1 MPYNCKKKD
10 MSFESKRRRDRKELP
25 RISDAEWTV
34 MKVVW
39 QMNTATAKEVV
50 ERLMDEASWKP
61 KTIHTL
67 LSRLVQ
73 KGALAREK
81 TGREYLFKPL
91 VTEQESRLA
100 ASRSFLAKVFDGEIA
115 PFLACFL
122 EREKLTRKE
131 IEELKSILEERTP

>member
-1 MPYNCKKKD
+1 
-10 MSFESKRRRDRKELP
+10 MSFKTKRRTGRKDLP
-25 RISDAEWTV
+25 RISNAEWTV

-39 QMNTATAKEVV
+39 QMKAATAKEVV
-50 ERLMDEASWKP
+50 ERLKDEADWKP

-73 KGALAREK
+73 KGALGSEK
-81 TGREYLFKPL
+81 PGREYVFKPL
-91 VTEQESRLA
+91 VTEQECRLA

-115 PFLACFL
+115 PFLTCFL

-131 IEELKSILEERTP
+131 IAELKNILEEKTP